1 MIDDPYREEVAL
13 ATLRTRSWL
22 IPVLLFMGLSGWAVL
37 VAVGYGLW
45 LLKRMA
51 EAAAIAFGGAV

>member
-13 ATLRTRSWL
+13 STLRTRSWL
-22 IPVLLFMGLSGWAVL
+22 IPVLLFMGLGGWAVL
-37 VAVGYGLW
+37 GAVAYGVW
-45 LLKRMA
+45 LLKSMA